1 MKVKKKFSELE
12 EGDLKIENGDY
23 CYIDFGIFPDISGL
37 KGKDVKTTGCRM
49 FPAGSYGKGVM
60 YSRSYW
66 DNDSEIEV
74 ITADE
79 AKDIRE
85 AYKELLYKTWE
96 LKELIFKQDA
106 IPILYTSDTTLN
118 YPLKEGDVLLRR
130 SFRYNDEVE
139 ILVIEDTE
147 YHKALDDIP
156 QEEQFYEWS
165 SETYKDYRVS
175 IPGRKIIV
183 NNMWSQY
190 HNEPYGT
197 IFNIGAYRTNC
208 FLLRDVKNPVI
219 TANKIRDHHT
229 PLYGL
234 LKTLYEKYYG
244 KLKEE
249 PKVVNWTYDPDA
261 RK

>member
-23 CYIDFGIFPDISGL
+23 CYIDFGIFPEVRKIKDRDIYS
-37 KGKDVKTTGCRM
+37 KGCRM
-49 FPAGSYGKGVM
+49 FPSGSHGKGCC
-60 YSRSYW
+60 YPKSFW
-66 DNDSEIEV
+66 NDDSLIEV

-79 AKDIRE
+79 TKEIQE
-85 AYKELLYKTWE
+85 AYSELLYKTRE
-96 LKELIFKQDA
+96 LKELIFRQDA

-118 YPLKEGDVLLRR
+118 YPLKEGDVLIKR

-139 ILVIEDTE
+139 ILIIEDSE
-147 YHKALDDIP
+147 YHKALEDIP

-165 SETYKDYRVS
+165 SETYKDYRVT
-175 IPGRKIIV
+175 IQGRKIIV
-183 NNMWSQY
+183 NNMWSQF
-190 HNEPYGT
+190 HNDSYGT
-197 IFNIGAYRTNC
+197 TFYIGAYRTDC
-208 FLLRDVKNPVI
+208 FLLENVKNPVI
-219 TANKIRDHHT
+219 TANKIRDFHA

-234 LKTLYEKYYG
+234 LKTLFEKHYR

-249 PKVVNWTYDPDA
+249 PTIKNWTYDPDA